1 MVHNAREVIS
11 VQTQLTQ
18 EWRNIID
25 EIEQQDRVL
34 EVANKIQRLNRDI
47 AEALSRIQE
56 KVSILETKDTAKD
69 TKSAQSHIRR
79 HKGLENT
86 LVTL

>member
-1 MVHNAREVIS
+1 M
-11 VQTQLTQ
+11 QTQLTKK
-18 EWRNIID
+18 WRNIID

-56 KVSILETKDTAKD
+56 KVSILETKDPAKD

>member
-1 MVHNAREVIS
+1 MIS
-11 VQTQLTQ
+11 VQTQLTK
-18 EWRNIID
+18 EWRNIIN
-25 EIEQQDRVL
+25 EIKQQDRVL

-56 KVSILETKDTAKD
+56 KVSILETKDT
-69 TKSAQSHIRR
+69 KSAQSHIRR

>member
-1 MVHNAREVIS
+1 M
-11 VQTQLTQ
+11 QTQLTQ

-34 EVANKIQRLNRDI
+34 EVANKIQRLNLYI
-47 AEALSRIQE
+47 AQALSRIQE
-56 KVSILETKDTAKD
+56 KVSILETKD

>member
-1 MVHNAREVIS
+1 M
-11 VQTQLTQ
+11 QTRLTQ

-56 KVSILETKDTAKD
+56 KVSILETKDT
-69 TKSAQSHIRR
+69 KSAQSHIRR

>member
-1 MVHNAREVIS
+1 M
-11 VQTQLTQ
+11 QTRLTKK
-18 EWRNIID
+18 WRNIIN

>member
-1 MVHNAREVIS
+1 M
-11 VQTQLTQ
+11 QTRLTQ

-34 EVANKIQRLNRDI
+34 EVANKILRLNLDI
-47 AEALSRIQE
+47 AKALSRIPE
-56 KVSILETKDTAKD
+56 KVAILETKDTAKD
-69 TKSAQSHIRR
+69 TKSTQSHIRR

>member
-1 MVHNAREVIS
+1 M
-11 VQTQLTQ
+11 QTRLTQ

-56 KVSILETKDTAKD
+56 KVSILETKDAAKD

>member
-1 MVHNAREVIS
+1 M
-11 VQTQLTQ
+11 
-18 EWRNIID
+18 
-25 EIEQQDRVL
+25 L

-56 KVSILETKDTAKD
+56 KVSILETKDT
-69 TKSAQSHIRR
+69 KSAQSHISR
-79 HKGLENT
+79 HKDFDNT

>member
-1 MVHNAREVIS
+1 M
-11 VQTQLTQ
+11 QTRLTQ

-47 AEALSRIQE
+47 AQALSRIQE

>member
-1 MVHNAREVIS
+1 M
-11 VQTQLTQ
+11 QTQLTK

-56 KVSILETKDTAKD
+56 KVAILETKDTQ
-69 TKSAQSHIRR
+69 SAQSHIRR

>member
-1 MVHNAREVIS
+1 M
-11 VQTQLTQ
+11 QTQLTKK
-18 EWRNIID
+18 WRNIID

-69 TKSAQSHIRR
+69 TKSTQSHIRR

>member
-1 MVHNAREVIS
+1 M
-11 VQTQLTQ
+11 QTRLTQ

-56 KVSILETKDTAKD
+56 KVSILETKDT
-69 TKSAQSHIRR
+69 KSAQSHISR
-79 HKGLENT
+79 HKDFDNT

>member
-1 MVHNAREVIS
+1 M
-11 VQTQLTQ
+11 QTQLTQ

-34 EVANKIQRLNRDI
+34 EVANKILRLNLDI
-47 AEALSRIQE
+47 AKALSRIPE
-56 KVSILETKDTAKD
+56 KVAILETED

-79 HKGLENT
+79 HKGFDNILVALEPSCRC
-86 LVTL
+86 

>member
-1 MVHNAREVIS
+1 MVHNAPEVIS
-11 VQTQLTQ
+11 VQTQLTK

-56 KVSILETKDTAKD
+56 KVAILETRD

-86 LVTL
+86 QVTL